1 MMARKST
8 PLRKSRDVAL
18 NLTTALDKSADAFI
32 SVLMDTIRSQGI
44 TSMARRTGV
53 SRHTLY
59 RYVWGTDRPMFETVV
74 KLTAACGVKLI
85 VVPDDRQLPPG
96 DATP

>member
-1 MMARKST
+1 MARKST
-8 PLRKSRDVAL
+8 PLRKSRDVAQS
-18 NLTTALDKSADAFI
+18 LTAALDKSSDAFI
-32 SVLMDTIRSQGI
+32 SVLMDTIRAQGI
-44 TSMARRTGV
+44 TSMSRRTGV

-85 VVPDDRQLPPG
+85 VVPDDRQVPPE